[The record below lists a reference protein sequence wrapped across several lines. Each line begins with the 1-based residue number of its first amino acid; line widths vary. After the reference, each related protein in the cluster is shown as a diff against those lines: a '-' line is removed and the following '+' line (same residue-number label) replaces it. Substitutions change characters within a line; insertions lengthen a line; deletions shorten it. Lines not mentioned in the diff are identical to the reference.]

1 MSSTW
6 SDAEIERITN
16 LETALLSLQ
25 RAVNNLMSNKQ
36 FQQLL
41 LIKQKQIEY
50 LTQRVSELETAI
62 ADLENKA
69 L

>member
-1 MSSTW
+1 VSSTW